1 MSEIKSFEQLMKAD
15 SKVRSKLSKAELLTL
30 IENGAWTFKYNADK
44 KQEAE
49 DALVTQSK
57 NEDAAKA
64 ILTGYLGL
72 PATEKNNYGDDVK
85 VDYTLLDLVGKV
97 LASKS

>member
-1 MSEIKSFEQLMKAD
+1 MSEIKSFEQLLKAD

-44 KQEAE
+44 KKEAE

-57 NEDAAKA
+57 NEEAAKA
-64 ILTGYLGL
+64 ILVGYLDL
-72 PATEKNNYGDDVK
+72 PTERKNDYGGTDTIK
-85 VDYTLLDLVGKV
+85 YNLLDLVGKV
-97 LASKS
+97 LASK